1 MFLKYSFV
9 FIFIFLQLQN
19 DVYAQNIDSFSNL
32 DTVIESYLELLESG
46 EKLSLEQY
54 KDLGEA
60 HYRRGAMYKSIYF
73 FSLDAAL
80 ETSDNLKSNGE
91 AAIDQEV
98 IDSIKLRKE
107 NFLNNSDNIEKIL
120 KFYENT
126 DLFEPWKNE
135 LSENTTIISKEQIVA
150 NWYRKNQDALNCDR
164 VDDSNLKSFCEYF
177 FMENLSI
184 TNYTRLQRN
193 IGGEIPT
200 NRDLLIDISYD
211 RLIEMVDYYHAQW
224 VQDFSFSYMFLKR
237 VENPRYVD
245 ALFQKRDWETVS
257 NIASNFQNE
266 PIQILADLADDFQTA
281 SLKTTGTIEKIA
293 PIESMISSNYLGK
306 LNFIIIH
313 LTEGGSSKII
323 RDHLIKEN
331 YPEKLR
337 RSRDNSQ
344 DDRVPRILLRI
355 GLANSYPRLMAI
367 YLPQSNSKRPEMY
380 GAHRMVISS
389 HHNFL
394 NRGIGG
400 ENQAKSQLVELQK
413 EYDNISLL
421 HFLIQLATKPRM
433 SNNNNTILT
442 N

>member
-80 ETSDNLKSNGE
+80 ETSDNLKSKGE

-257 NIASNFQNE
+257 NIDSNFNSE
-266 PIQILADLADDFQTA
+266 PIQILADLAYGFQKI
-281 SLKTTGTIEKIA
+281 SFNTTGTFDKMVSINLNNLSK
-293 PIESMISSNYLGK
+293 SNY
-306 LNFIIIH
+306 IIKH
-313 LTEGGSSKII
+313 LSEGVSAKAL
-323 RDHLIKEN
+323 RNYLIKQG
-331 YPEKLR
+331 YPEKLH
-337 RSRDNSQ
+337 RSRGNSL
-344 DDRVPRILLRI
+344 DERVPPILLRT
-355 GLANSYPRLMAI
+355 GLANSFPRLMAM
-367 YLPQSNSKRPEMY
+367 YLPQSNSKQPEKY
-380 GAHRMVISS
+380 GTHRMILSS

-400 ENQAKSQLVELQK
+400 KNQARAQTFELQK
-413 EYDNISLL
+413 KYENISLL
-421 HFLIQLATKPRM
+421 YFLVQLATKSQA
-433 SNNNNTILT
+433 SNINNTILT